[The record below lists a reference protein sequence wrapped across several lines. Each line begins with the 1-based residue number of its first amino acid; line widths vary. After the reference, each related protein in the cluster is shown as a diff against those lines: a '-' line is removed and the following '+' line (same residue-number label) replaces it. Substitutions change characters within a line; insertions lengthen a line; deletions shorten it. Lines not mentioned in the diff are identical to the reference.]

1 MTNFFERIAE
11 AGQRFADRPAIEWVG
26 NTTTETATYTALLAE
41 AGRVAGWLD
50 AHGIAPGDRVALL
63 AANDVRWV
71 AIYLGVLRHGA
82 IAVPLDTAYAA
93 PQVAAVLSDSGAR
106 ILVSGDRYLEV
117 AREAASTLPAPPR
130 VVTTREPGAAAA
142 GSVPPMAVVSQSD
155 TAVLLYTSGTTADPK
170 GVVLTHGNLDAERE
184 SVLAVVRASHEDVVL
199 GVLPLFHALAEMAN
213 LWLPLSIGAR
223 VVFLDTVN
231 STTLLDALQ
240 TRGVTILAC
249 VPQFFYL
256 IHQRVVGEIGRKG
269 RVARLLFASMLSA
282 NHWLRDRL
290 HVNPGR
296 RIFARVHRALG
307 PRMRLLITGGSRFDP
322 DIARDLYGLG
332 VSLYN
337 GYGLTETSGAATLVH
352 AGDLFTTSVGP
363 PLPGV
368 EIRIAP
374 NAAATDDGEILIRG
388 PIVMRE
394 YYRRPEATAEAIQDG
409 WLHTGDLGRLDDQGR
424 LFITGRL
431 KEIIVLASGKNL
443 YPEEIEAH
451 YRQSPFIKELCV
463 MGLARPGEPAAE
475 RLHAVV
481 APDEAALREKG
492 IVNVRELIRFEIE
505 GLSVRLPAHKRILTF
520 EIAREP
526 LARTS
531 TGKLRR
537 AEIAQGA
544 ARRSAQP
551 DAPRDLSPDERAWIQ
566 VGDRAEMI
574 ALIAARLDRPAVRP
588 DDSLELDLGLDSM
601 ERVELLSRLE
611 NHRGVRVDPGA
622 RAAIFSVRQLVEAVE
637 GAAPGAPATAG
648 DDELAWDALLEAAPD
663 GRLDRELAR
672 SKTLRAWLIQLIL
685 RAVLVACKPL
695 LDVRVAGRVHIP
707 PSGAFVVAPN
717 HQTFLDAF
725 VLAAVLPF
733 RAFRQI
739 FFVGAAE
746 FFETPFMAWG
756 ARAINIVPVD
766 PDANL
771 VTAMQAAA
779 VGLRRKKVLMLFPE
793 GERTID
799 GTLKPFRKGAA
810 ILASHLDV
818 PVMPV
823 AIDGLFPLWPRGRA
837 FQWHALFTWRRRV
850 TIAFAPPISVARG
863 DYARGTTA
871 IRDAVANALSK

>member
-1 MTNFFERIAE
+1 MSNFFERIAD
-11 AGQRFADRPAIEWVG
+11 AGRRFADRPAIEWIG
-26 NTTTETATYTALLAE
+26 NAAPETATYTGLLDE
-41 AGRVAGWLD
+41 AGRVAAWLE
-50 AHGIAPGDRVALL
+50 ARGVGRGDRVALL

-71 AIYLGVLRHGA
+71 AIYLGVLRQGA

-93 PQVAAVLSDSGAR
+93 PQVSAVLADSGAR
-106 ILVSGDRYLEV
+106 ILVAGDRHLDV
-117 AREAASTLPAPPR
+117 AREAAATLPAPPA
-130 VVTTREPGAAAA
+130 VVTTHEPGASPSGPAPPVA
-142 GSVPPMAVVSQSD
+142 GVSGGD

-223 VVFLDTVN
+223 VVFLETVN

-256 IHQRVVGEIGRKG
+256 IHQRVAGEIGRKG
-269 RVARLLFASMLSA
+269 RVARLLFTSLLAG
-282 NHWLRDRL
+282 NRWLRDRL
-290 HVNPGR
+290 RVNPGR
-296 RIFARVHRALG
+296 RLFARVHRALG
-307 PRMRLLITGGSRFDP
+307 PHMRLLITGGSRFDP

-337 GYGLTETSGAATLVH
+337 GYGLTETSGAATIVR
-352 AGDLFTTSVGP
+352 AGDRFTTSVGP

-368 EIRIAP
+368 EIRIAKP
-374 NAAATDDGEILIRG
+374 AAEADDGEILVRG

-394 YYRRPEATAEAIQDG
+394 YYRRPDATAEAIRG
-409 WLHTGDLGRLDDQGR
+409 RWLHTGDLGRMDHEGR

-451 YRQSPFIKELCV
+451 YRQSPFIKEICV

-481 APDEAALREKG
+481 VPDEAALREKG

-505 GLSVRLPAHKRILTF
+505 GLSVRVPAHKRVLAF

-531 TGKLRR
+531 TGKPRR
-537 AEIAQGA
+537 AEIARAA
-544 ARRSAQP
+544 ARRAAEP
-551 DAPRDLSPDERAWIQ
+551 DAPRELSPDERDWL
-566 VGDRAEMI
+566 RAGERQRMT
-574 ALIAARLDRPAVRP
+574 ALIATRLGRPAVRP
-588 DDSLELDLGLDSM
+588 DESLELDLGLDSM

-611 NHRGVRVDPGA
+611 HARGVRVDADA
-622 RAAIFSVRQLVEAVE
+622 RATIFTVRQLVEAVE
-637 GAAPGAPATAG
+637 AAAPATSVMAG
-648 DDELAWDALLEAAPD
+648 DDELPWNALLSAVPD
-663 GRLDRELAR
+663 GGLDRELAR
-672 SKTLRAWLIQLIL
+672 SKAVRAWLIQIVL
-685 RAVLVACKPL
+685 RVVLLTLRPF
-695 LDVRVAGRVHIP
+695 LDVRAEGRANIPAG
-707 PSGAFVVAPN
+707 GAFIVAPN
-717 HQTFLDAF
+717 HQTFLDGF
-725 VLAAVLPF
+725 ILAAVLPF

-746 FFETPFMAWG
+746 FFESSFMAWG

-771 VTAMQAAA
+771 VNAMQAAA
-779 VGLRRKKVLMLFPE
+779 VGLRRGKVLMLFPE

-818 PVMPV
+818 SVLPV

-837 FQWHALFTWRRRV
+837 FQWRALFTWRRRV
-850 TIAFAPPISVARG
+850 TVTFAPPVTVSRG
-863 DYARGTTA
+863 DYVRGTDA
-871 IRDAVANALSK
+871 IRDAVATGLDA

>member
-1 MTNFFERIAE
+1 MSNFFDRIAE
-11 AGQRFADRPAIEWVG
+11 AGRRFADRPAVEWVG
-26 NTTTETATYTALLAE
+26 SAATDTATYAALLAE
-41 AGRVAGWLD
+41 AGRVAAWL
-50 AHGIAPGDRVALL
+50 AARGVARGDRVALL

-71 AIYLGVLRHGA
+71 AIYLGVLRHGV
-82 IAVPLDTAYAA
+82 IAVPLDTAYTAS
-93 PQVAAVLSDSGAR
+93 QVAAVLADSGAR
-106 ILVSGDRYLEV
+106 ILIAGDRYLDV
-117 AREAASTLPAPPR
+117 AREAASTLPAPPV
-130 VVTTREPGAAAA
+130 VVTTRDPGAAASDPA
-142 GSVPPMAVVSQSD
+142 PPMAGVSDSD

-170 GVVLTHGNLDAERE
+170 GVVLTHANLDAERA

-223 VVFLDTVN
+223 VVFLETVN

-256 IHQRVVGEIGRKG
+256 IHQRVVGEVGRKG
-269 RVARLLFASMLSA
+269 RIARRLFASMLTG
-282 NHWLRDRL
+282 NRWLRDRL
-290 HVNPGR
+290 RVNPGR

-337 GYGLTETSGAATLVH
+337 GYGLTETSGAATIAR
-352 AGDLFTTSVGP
+352 AGDRFTTSVGP

-368 EIRIAP
+368 EIRIAQP
-374 NAAATDDGEILIRG
+374 AAGADDGEILVRG

-394 YYRRPEATAEAIQDG
+394 YYRRPDATAEAIRDG
-409 WLHTGDLGRLDDQGR
+409 WLHTGDLGRVDDRGR

-481 APDEAALREKG
+481 VPDEAALREKG
-492 IVNVRELIRFEIE
+492 IVNVRELVRFEIE

-520 EIAREP
+520 DIAREP

-537 AEIAQGA
+537 AEIARAA
-544 ARRSAQP
+544 ARRVEAP
-551 DAPRDLSPDERAWIQ
+551 DAPRELSPDERDWLG
-566 VGDRAEMI
+566 VGERQAMT
-574 ALIAARLDRPAVRP
+574 ALVAARLGRAVVRP
-588 DDSLELDLGLDSM
+588 DESLELDLGLDSM

-611 NHRGVRVDPGA
+611 NRRGVQVHPDA
-622 RAAIFSVRQLVEAVE
+622 RAAIFTVRHLVEAVE
-637 GAAPGAPATAG
+637 QAAPATSVMAG
-648 DDELAWDALLEAAPD
+648 DDELPWDALLDTATD
-663 GRLDRELAR
+663 GALDRELAR
-672 SKTLRAWLIQLIL
+672 TKSARAWLIQLIL
-685 RAVLVACKPL
+685 RALLIALKPF
-695 LDVRVAGRVHIP
+695 LDVRVTGRANIP
-707 PSGAFVVAPN
+707 SSGAFIVAPN
-717 HQTFLDAF
+717 HQTFLDGF
-725 VLAAVLPF
+725 VLGAVLPF

-810 ILASHLDV
+810 ILASHLEV
-818 PVMPV
+818 PVVPV
-823 AIDGLFPLWPRGRA
+823 AIDGIFPLWPRGRV
-837 FQWHALFTWRRRV
+837 FQWRAFVTWRRRV
-850 TIAFAPPISVARG
+850 TITFAPPVSVERG

-871 IRDAVANALSK
+871 IRDAVAKALR